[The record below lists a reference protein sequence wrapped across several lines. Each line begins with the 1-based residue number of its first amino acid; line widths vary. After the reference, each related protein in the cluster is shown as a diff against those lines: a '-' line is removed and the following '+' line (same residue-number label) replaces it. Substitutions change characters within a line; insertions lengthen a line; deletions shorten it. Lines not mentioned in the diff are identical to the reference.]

1 MHHNIIFFLSL
12 SDYFNYFKFCCTVD
26 FHIIVRQYDGK
37 KADILGLSML
47 HISLLLQKAIFWLH
61 LLYAVTFEYKI
72 FFKPTKLAEV
82 FICKF

>member
-1 MHHNIIFFLSL
+1 MHHNIFFFSL

-26 FHIIVRQYDGK
+26 FHITVRQYDGK

-61 LLYAVTFEYKI
+61 LLYAVTFEYKL